1 MSDNQNEERYIK
13 LVSSIKELIKYYRA
27 LLQVVRKEKEIL
39 VSADLDLLNE
49 NNRTKEEL
57 LLKIRSKE
65 AQRQSDAHDLAL
77 LEGLSPEG
85 IRLQDFAIHFSGDKG
100 EKLRN
105 LHSVLKLL
113 LERVKKINAE
123 NEILVSSAL
132 TNINGAMRAIKDSL
146 VENKTY
152 QKKGEVTDSKAQS
165 GQLVSRQ
172 V

>member
-65 AQRQSDAHDLAL
+65 AQMQSDAHDLAL
-77 LEGLSPEG
+77 LEGLSP
-85 IRLQDFAIHFSGDKG
+85 
-100 EKLRN
+100 
-105 LHSVLKLL
+105 
-113 LERVKKINAE
+113 
-123 NEILVSSAL
+123 
-132 TNINGAMRAIKDSL
+132 
-146 VENKTY
+146 
-152 QKKGEVTDSKAQS
+152 
-165 GQLVSRQ
+165 
-172 V
+172 